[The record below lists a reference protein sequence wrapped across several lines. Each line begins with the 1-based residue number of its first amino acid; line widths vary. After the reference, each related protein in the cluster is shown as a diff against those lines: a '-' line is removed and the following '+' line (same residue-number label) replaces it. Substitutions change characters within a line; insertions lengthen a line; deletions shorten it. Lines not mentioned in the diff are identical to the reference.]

1 MSKVG
6 ILISR
11 AIYWYRNEEL
21 KEKKNVFFCR

>member
-21 KEKKNVFFCR
+21 KEKKNVFFL